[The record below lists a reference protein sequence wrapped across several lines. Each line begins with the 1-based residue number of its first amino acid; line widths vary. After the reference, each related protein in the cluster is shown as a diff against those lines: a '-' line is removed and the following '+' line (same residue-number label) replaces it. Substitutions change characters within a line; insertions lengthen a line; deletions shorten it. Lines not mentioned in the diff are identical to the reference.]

1 MAGSFSLGGVDYPLN
16 HLRGLRVTVPQK
28 DPLQAPAIL
37 QVTFSNHVYTV
48 KWDDTVHTPE
58 HRIEEKGEVRAF
70 CPVRYG
76 CSIGLAAHIGYHV
89 AGKAYEG
96 RDSRGAMNR
105 FFYAEADGIQYPIY
119 FALDQADRI
128 RGVDG
133 VLHIIS
139 AYQNPN
145 LRARHR
151 FQSIKFAR
159 LVHMTCPPEPTK

>member
-1 MAGSFSLGGVDYPLN
+1 MASFSLGGADYPLD

-28 DPLQAPAIL
+28 DPLQAPATL
-37 QVTFSNHVYTV
+37 QVIFSNHVYTV
-48 KWDDTVHTPE
+48 KWDDNVHTPE
-58 HRIEEKGEVRAF
+58 HRIELNGEVRAF

-76 CSIGLAAHIGYHV
+76 CSIGLEAHINYHV

-105 FFYAEADGIQYPIY
+105 FFYAVADGIPYPIY
-119 FALDQADRI
+119 FGLDAADRI

-133 VLHIIS
+133 VLRIIS

-145 LRARHR
+145 LLARNR
-151 FQSIKFAR
+151 YQSIKFAR
-159 LVHMTCPPEPTK
+159 LVHRSCAPKLAK